1 MNTEARFSRNACIH
15 YKLLGNIPE
24 NSYHGFMNGKEE
36 IIERIISTVNRTAPD
51 SEVWLYG
58 SRARG
63 RAGRFSDWDI
73 LILLKSGKLTYDFET
88 KVMDDLY
95 EIELDTGEIISP
107 LIYTKKDWYG
117 NRTSTPLYENIQRE
131 GVRIK

>member
-1 MNTEARFSRNACIH
+1 
-15 YKLLGNIPE
+15 
-24 NSYHGFMNGKEE
+24 MNGKEE